1 MGQLRKRLQVL
12 NCLIFKEKS
21 NLIQKPKTVEDCSNE
36 TFHIAAL
43 SPGMGSPPPPKRSCQ
58 N

>member
-36 TFHIAAL
+36 TFHIV
-43 SPGMGSPPPPKRSCQ
+43 
-58 N
+58 